1 MCVACGECFSNWD
14 RILKELKTKTEEEVL
29 KANQVKVTGATGAYS
44 AYFQEMEREIE
55 EIKTIL
61 KGASISNEE
70 LEAVQNNINDI
81 SEALKSTTTELDG
94 LDSSLASTKRA
105 IDQVL
110 YNLPNFLFSLDTK
123 LIIFSFFFFFHLG

>member
-1 MCVACGECFSNWD
+1 M
-14 RILKELKTKTEEEVL
+14 KELKTKTEEEVL

-70 LEAVQNNINDI
+70 LEAVQNNINGI

-110 YNLPNFLFSLDTK
+110 YNLPNFLFSLDTNHF
-123 LIIFSFFFFFHLG
+123 FSFSFRLNRISSS

>member
-70 LEAVQNNINDI
+70 LEAVQNNINGI

-110 YNLPNFLFSLDTK
+110 YSYTFQIVCSAWT
-123 LIIFSFFFFFHLG
+123 LIIFFFLFDLG